1 MIPANGCDREDLA
14 AFLLGLRQQR
24 IADQTI
30 LDKIETVP
38 RRIFVPEGVENAY
51 EDRAAPIDCGQ
62 TMYGA
67 AFAVRLVAALEID
80 ASHRVL
86 EVGTG
91 SGYVTALMARL
102 CAHVTSFERYRR
114 LTEAASKRLKQVGV
128 SNVSLFLEDGRE
140 GFAAGAP
147 FDRIVVH
154 ATYPSTPRQFLDQL
168 GNHGIVVCGIG
179 PGEGDQAL
187 VRLRKVGSRFEREDI
202 GIVHYQPP
210 AFGKAEVL

>member
-1 MIPANGCDREDLA
+1 MAANSRDREDLA

-24 IADQTI
+24 IADQTV

-38 RRIFVPEGVENAY
+38 RRMFLPEGVENAY
-51 EDRAAPIDCGQ
+51 EDRTAPIDCGQ
-62 TMYGA
+62 TMFGA
-67 AFAVRLVAALEID
+67 SFAIRLVTALEID
-80 ASHRVL
+80 ASHRIL
-86 EVGTG
+86 EIGTG

-102 CAHVTSFERYRR
+102 SAHVTSFERYRR
-114 LTEAASKRLKQVGV
+114 LTEAASRRFKQIGV

-147 FDRIVVH
+147 FDRVIVH
-154 ATYPSTPRQFLDQL
+154 AVYPSTPRHFLEQI

-179 PGEGDQAL
+179 PHEGEQAL
-187 VRLRKVGSRFEREDI
+187 AKLRKVGSRFEREDI
-202 GIVHYQPP
+202 GTVRYQPL